1 MGEMI
6 TILLAAIFTHNI
18 ALTYLLGWCPII
30 SLSRSLKTSFGMGI
44 CVMIVMTLTA
54 VVNWPIYYLI
64 LVPAKA
70 EFFSY
75 VVFTITI
82 AATVQLLEMFLEK
95 FFPSLQTLFGVFLP
109 LIAANSIVLVI
120 ALFMVLRNY
129 SYAKTIFFAFG
140 SAAGWTLAIV
150 TVSAIRAKL
159 ALISDVPNGLKG
171 GGITLVTAGVMAL
184 AFLGF
189 AGMLGIQ

>member
-54 VVNWPIYYLI
+54 IVNWPIYYLI
-64 LVPAKA
+64 LVPTKS
-70 EFFSY
+70 EYYSF

-82 AATVQLLEMFLEK
+82 AAIVQLLEMVLEK
-95 FFPSLQTLFGVFLP
+95 FFPALQTLFGVFLP

-120 ALFMVLRNY
+120 SLFMVLRDY
-129 SYAKTIFFAFG
+129 SYLKTVFFSFG
-140 SAAGWTLAIV
+140 SAVGWTLAIV
-150 TVSAIRAKL
+150 TMAAIRGRL
-159 ALISDVPNGLKG
+159 VLIADIPNGIKG
-171 GGITLVTAGVMAL
+171 GGITLITAGIMAL

>member
-1 MGEMI
+1 
-6 TILLAAIFTHNI
+6 
-18 ALTYLLGWCPII
+18 
-30 SLSRSLKTSFGMGI
+30 
-44 CVMIVMTLTA
+44 
-54 VVNWPIYYLI
+54 
-64 LVPAKA
+64 
-70 EFFSY
+70 
-75 VVFTITI
+75 
-82 AATVQLLEMFLEK
+82 MFLEK
-95 FFPSLQTLFGVFLP
+95 FFPSLQALFGVFLP

-171 GGITLVTAGVMAL
+171 GGITLITAGVMAL

-189 AGMLGIQ
+189 GGMLGIQ

>member
-1 MGEMI
+1 MGKMI
-6 TILLAAIFTHNI
+6 AILLAAVFTHNI

-30 SLSRSLKTSFGMGI
+30 SLSRSLKTSLGMGI
-44 CVMIVMTLTA
+44 CVMIVMTITA
-54 VVNWPIYYLI
+54 AVNWPIYYLI
-64 LVPAKA
+64 LVPTKSAY
-70 EFFSY
+70 FSF

-95 FFPSLQTLFGVFLP
+95 FFPALQTLFGVFLP

-120 ALFMVLRNY
+120 SLFMVLRDY
-129 SYAKTIFFAFG
+129 SFGMTVFFAFG
-140 SAAGWTLAIV
+140 SAVGWTLAIV
-150 TVSAIRAKL
+150 TMAAIRAKL
-159 ALISDVPNGLKG
+159 VLIADIPDGIKG
-171 GGITLVTAGVMAL
+171 GGITLITAGVMAL

>member
-54 VVNWPIYYLI
+54 AVNWPIYYLI
-64 LVPAKA
+64 LVPTKS
-70 EFFSY
+70 EFFSF

-82 AATVQLLEMFLEK
+82 AATVQLLEMFLER
-95 FFPSLQTLFGVFLP
+95 FFPGSRL
-109 LIAANSIVLVI
+109 
-120 ALFMVLRNY
+120 LRQY
-129 SYAKTIFFAFG
+129 
-140 SAAGWTLAIV
+140 
-150 TVSAIRAKL
+150 
-159 ALISDVPNGLKG
+159 NGEYILE
-171 GGITLVTAGVMAL
+171 
-184 AFLGF
+184 
-189 AGMLGIQ
+189 

>member
-1 MGEMI
+1 MGKI
-6 TILLAAIFTHNI
+6 VTIFLAAILTHNI

-30 SLSRSLKTSFGMGI
+30 SLSRSLKTSLGMGI
-44 CVMIVMTLTA
+44 CLMIVMTLTGI
-54 VVNWPIYYLI
+54 VSWPIYNLI
-64 LVPAKA
+64 LVPAHA

-95 FFPSLQTLFGVFLP
+95 FFPTLQALFGVFLP
-109 LIAANSIVLVI
+109 LIAANSVVLVI
-120 ALFMVLRNY
+120 VLFMVLRNY
-129 SYAKTIFFAFG
+129 SYLAMIFFSLG

-150 TVSAIRAKL
+150 TVSAIRGKL
-159 ALISDVPNGLKG
+159 ALISDIPNGLKG
-171 GGITLVTAGVMAL
+171 GGITLITAGVMAL

>member
-54 VVNWPIYYLI
+54 AVNWPIYYLI
-64 LVPAKA
+64 LVPTKS
-70 EFFSY
+70 EFYSF

-82 AATVQLLEMFLEK
+82 AAIVQLLEMVLEK
-95 FFPSLQTLFGVFLP
+95 FFPALQALFGVFLP

-120 ALFMVLRNY
+120 SLFMVLRNY
-129 SYAKTIFFAFG
+129 SYLKTVFFSFG
-140 SAAGWTLAIV
+140 SAVGWTLAIV
-150 TVSAIRAKL
+150 TMAAIRGRL
-159 ALISDVPNGLKG
+159 VLIADIPNGIKG
-171 GGITLVTAGVMAL
+171 GGITLITAGIMAL

>member
-54 VVNWPIYYLI
+54 IVNWPIYYLI
-64 LVPAKA
+64 LVPTNS
-70 EFFSY
+70 EYYSF

-82 AATVQLLEMFLEK
+82 AATVQLLEMVLEK
-95 FFPSLQTLFGVFLP
+95 FFPALQTLFGVFLP

-120 ALFMVLRNY
+120 SLFMVLRNY
-129 SYAKTIFFAFG
+129 SYLKTVFFSFG
-140 SAAGWTLAIV
+140 SAVGWTLAIV
-150 TVSAIRAKL
+150 TMAAIRGRL
-159 ALISDVPNGLKG
+159 VLIADIPNGIKG
-171 GGITLVTAGVMAL
+171 GGITLITAGIMAL